1 MGIEIDTLS
10 KEQQKYLNEG
20 IWFCLYINLML

>member
-10 KEQQKYLNEG
+10 KEQQKYLNKG
-20 IWFCLYINLML
+20 IWFCLSINLML